1 MECIKCDRYGRHFGY
16 AKSFNQPIGNWNV
29 LNVTE
34 MGDMFWHAKSFNQP
48 ILDWDVSNVTD
59 TGYMFY
65 GANAMQS
72 KNKPKGLN
80 YENM

>member
-1 MECIKCDRYGRHFGY
+1 
-16 AKSFNQPIGNWNV
+16 
-29 LNVTE
+29 
-34 MGDMFWHAKSFNQP
+34 MFWHAKSFNQP